1 MSVWRRNGMA
11 VASVA
16 LLATGA
22 VGGWGMSTTLV
33 KNVAAAESSLE
44 ATGNSKVRLVG
55 SYEVNGTDVEGRPYS
70 GSSILDISLAPSG
83 ALEFNWDNGRIVG
96 VGQLVDDAIVAVA
109 YLVNGRSVISVMN
122 VNPDGS
128 LSGKWLRRSDRG
140 TKGTETWEKA

>member
-22 VGGWGMSTTLV
+22 VGGWGMSTTFV

-44 ATGNSKVRLVG
+44 ATGSSKVRLVG

-96 VGQLVDDAIVAVA
+96 VGQLVDDSIVAVA
-109 YLVNGRSVISVMN
+109 YMVNGRTVISVMN
-122 VNPDGS
+122 INPDGS

-140 TKGTETWEKA
+140 TKGTETWKKA

>member
-11 VASVA
+11 VATVA

-22 VGGWGMSTTLV
+22 VGGWGMSTTFV

-96 VGQLVDDAIVAVA
+96 VGQLIDDSIVAVA
-109 YLVNGRSVISVMN
+109 YLVNGRTVISVMN

-140 TKGTETWEKA
+140 TKGTETWKKA

>member
-22 VGGWGMSTTLV
+22 VGGWGMSTTFV
-33 KNVAAAESSLE
+33 KNVAAAGSSLE
-44 ATGNSKVRLVG
+44 TTGNSKVRLVG
-55 SYEVNGTDVEGRPYS
+55 SYEVNGTDVEGKPYS

-83 ALEFNWDNGRIVG
+83 ALELNWDNGRIVG
-96 VGQLVDDAIVAVA
+96 VGQLVDDGIVAVA

-140 TKGTETWEKA
+140 TKGTEAWKKT

>member
-11 VASVA
+11 VATVA

-22 VGGWGMSTTLV
+22 VGGWGMSTTFV

-55 SYEVNGTDVEGRPYS
+55 SYEVNGTDVEGKPYS

-96 VGQLVDDAIVAVA
+96 VGQLVDDSIVAVA

-140 TKGTETWEKA
+140 TKGTETWKKA

>member
-22 VGGWGMSTTLV
+22 VGGWGMSTTFV

-83 ALEFNWDNGRIVG
+83 ALELNWDNGRIVG
-96 VGQLVDDAIVAVA
+96 VGQLIDDGIVAVA
-109 YLVNGRSVISVMN
+109 YQVNGRSVISVMN
-122 VNPDGS
+122 INPDGS

-140 TKGTETWEKA
+140 TKGTEAWKKT